1 MPLTASLINI
11 FHQTNVYLDD
21 AVEYEDNDLLDDL
34 ANAILDRQEK
44 VDTLIFSKLFTNLIS
59 YILYVFKRSMASL
72 IRNRDLV
79 IKFKNYSKVWM
90 VN

>member
-1 MPLTASLINI
+1 M
-11 FHQTNVYLDD
+11 YLDD

-44 VDTLIFSKLFTNLIS
+44 VILSKLFTNLIS

-79 IKFKNYSKVWM
+79 N
-90 VN
+90 

>member
-1 MPLTASLINI
+1 M
-11 FHQTNVYLDD
+11 YLDD

-79 IKFKNYSKVWM
+79 IQFKNYSKV
-90 VN
+90 

>member
-1 MPLTASLINI
+1 M
-11 FHQTNVYLDD
+11 YLDD

-44 VDTLIFSKLFTNLIS
+44 VDISIFSKLFTNLIS

-79 IKFKNYSKVWM
+79 IQFKNYSKV
-90 VN
+90 

>member
-1 MPLTASLINI
+1 M
-11 FHQTNVYLDD
+11 YLDD

-44 VDTLIFSKLFTNLIS
+44 VIFSKLFTNLIS

-79 IKFKNYSKVWM
+79 N
-90 VN
+90 

>member
-1 MPLTASLINI
+1 M
-11 FHQTNVYLDD
+11 YLDD

-79 IKFKNYSKVWM
+79 I
-90 VN
+90 

>member
-1 MPLTASLINI
+1 M
-11 FHQTNVYLDD
+11 YLDD

-79 IKFKNYSKVWM
+79 IQFKNYSKVWM

>member
-1 MPLTASLINI
+1 M
-11 FHQTNVYLDD
+11 YLDD

-44 VDTLIFSKLFTNLIS
+44 VDTLIFSKLFKNLIS

-79 IKFKNYSKVWM
+79 IQFKNYSKVWM

>member
-1 MPLTASLINI
+1 M
-11 FHQTNVYLDD
+11 YLDD

-44 VDTLIFSKLFTNLIS
+44 VIFSKLFTNLIS

-79 IKFKNYSKVWM
+79 NQFKNYSKVWM

>member
-1 MPLTASLINI
+1 M
-11 FHQTNVYLDD
+11 YLDD

-44 VDTLIFSKLFTNLIS
+44 VIFSKLFTNLIS

-79 IKFKNYSKVWM
+79 IQFKNYSKVWM

>member
-1 MPLTASLINI
+1 M
-11 FHQTNVYLDD
+11 YLDD

-44 VDTLIFSKLFTNLIS
+44 VDTLIFSTVHKFNSLK
-59 YILYVFKRSMASL
+59 FKSCFQRSMASL

-79 IKFKNYSKVWM
+79 I
-90 VN
+90 

>member
-1 MPLTASLINI
+1 MTTNGTATDCFSGWESYFNK
-11 FHQTNVYLDD
+11 QNVYLDD

-44 VDTLIFSKLFTNLIS
+44 VDTLIFSTVHKFNSLK
-59 YILYVFKRSMASL
+59 FKSCFQRSMASP

-79 IKFKNYSKVWM
+79 I
-90 VN
+90 